1 MNQSDC
7 LLYLVTNSDHLA
19 REPFL
24 RVIEEA
30 LQNGVTLLQLREKDK
45 DGREF
50 YEEALA
56 VKELSKRYH
65 VPLLIDDRI
74 DVALAVDADGV
85 HVGQSDLPV
94 SVARKLLG
102 PGKIVGATAKTVAQ
116 ALEAQSQGAE
126 LPGDRGYFP
135 NADKGRRN
143 PHQCGD
149 PLRGLPGSEHP
160 GCGHWRAQTGQ
171 LVCAGGMPDQRDCRG
186 VRHYVERNPGHSRAG
201 IGGYGKEACR
211 TWTRQKRLMRR
222 KGLQIRIYKIGSSR
236 PGTSRT
242 GASLFYE
249 DFSIM
254 IQRITI
260 GGLPRF

>member
-116 ALEAQSQGAE
+116 ALEAQEQGADY
-126 LPGDRGYFP
+126 LGTGSIFP
-135 NADKGRRN
+135 TQTKAAAIPTSVGT
-143 PHQCGD
+143 
-149 PLRGLPGSEHP
+149 LSEV
-160 GCGHWRAQTGQ
+160 CRA
-171 LVCAGGMPDQRDCRG
+171 VHIPVVA
-186 VRHYVERNPGHSRAG
+186 
-201 IGGYGKEACR
+201 
-211 TWTRQKRLMRR
+211 
-222 KGLQIRIYKIGSSR
+222 
-236 PGTSRT
+236 
-242 GASLFYE
+242 
-249 DFSIM
+249 
-254 IQRITI
+254 I
-260 GGLPRF
+260 GGLKQDNLSVLEGCPISGIAVVSAIMSSATPGIAARELAAMAKKLVELGRAKNA

>member
-116 ALEAQSQGAE
+116 ALEAQEQGADY
-126 LPGDRGYFP
+126 LG
-135 NADKGRRN
+135 
-143 PHQCGD
+143 
-149 PLRGLPGSEHP
+149 
-160 GCGHWRAQTGQ
+160 
-171 LVCAGGMPDQRDCRG
+171 
-186 VRHYVERNPGHSRAG
+186 
-201 IGGYGKEACR
+201 
-211 TWTRQKRLMRR
+211 
-222 KGLQIRIYKIGSSR
+222 
-236 PGTSRT
+236 T
-242 GASLFYE
+242 GAIFTTQTKAAAIPTSVGTLSE
-249 DFSIM
+249 VCRAVHIPVVA
-254 IQRITI
+254 I
-260 GGLPRF
+260 GGLKQDNLSVLEGCPISGIAVVSAIMSSATPGIAARELAAMAKKLVELGRAKNA

>member
-56 VKELSKRYH
+56 V
-65 VPLLIDDRI
+65 
-74 DVALAVDADGV
+74 DADGV

-116 ALEAQSQGAE
+116 ALEAQAQGADY
-126 LPGDRGYFP
+126 LG
-135 NADKGRRN
+135 
-143 PHQCGD
+143 
-149 PLRGLPGSEHP
+149 
-160 GCGHWRAQTGQ
+160 
-171 LVCAGGMPDQRDCRG
+171 
-186 VRHYVERNPGHSRAG
+186 
-201 IGGYGKEACR
+201 
-211 TWTRQKRLMRR
+211 
-222 KGLQIRIYKIGSSR
+222 
-236 PGTSRT
+236 T
-242 GASLFYE
+242 GAIFPTQTKAAAIPTSVGTLSE
-249 DFSIM
+249 VCRAVNIPVVA
-254 IQRITI
+254 I
-260 GGLPRF
+260 GGLKQDNLSVLEGCPISGIAVVSAIMSSATPGIAARELAAMAKKLVELGRAKNA

>member
-116 ALEAQSQGAE
+116 ALEAQEQGADY
-126 LPGDRGYFP
+126 LG
-135 NADKGRRN
+135 
-143 PHQCGD
+143 
-149 PLRGLPGSEHP
+149 
-160 GCGHWRAQTGQ
+160 
-171 LVCAGGMPDQRDCRG
+171 
-186 VRHYVERNPGHSRAG
+186 
-201 IGGYGKEACR
+201 
-211 TWTRQKRLMRR
+211 
-222 KGLQIRIYKIGSSR
+222 
-236 PGTSRT
+236 T
-242 GASLFYE
+242 GAIFPTQTKAAASPTSVGTLSE
-249 DFSIM
+249 VCRAVHIPVVA
-254 IQRITI
+254 I
-260 GGLPRF
+260 GGLKQDNLSVLEGCPISGIAVVSAIMSSATPGIAARELAAMAKKLVELGRAKNA

>member
-116 ALEAQSQGAE
+116 ALEAQEQGADY
-126 LPGDRGYFP
+126 LG
-135 NADKGRRN
+135 
-143 PHQCGD
+143 
-149 PLRGLPGSEHP
+149 
-160 GCGHWRAQTGQ
+160 
-171 LVCAGGMPDQRDCRG
+171 
-186 VRHYVERNPGHSRAG
+186 
-201 IGGYGKEACR
+201 
-211 TWTRQKRLMRR
+211 
-222 KGLQIRIYKIGSSR
+222 
-236 PGTSRT
+236 T
-242 GASLFYE
+242 GAIFPTQTKAAAIPASVGTLSE
-249 DFSIM
+249 VCRAVNIPVVA
-254 IQRITI
+254 I
-260 GGLPRF
+260 GGLKQDNLSVLEGCPISGIAVVSAIMSSATPGIAARELAAMAKKLVELGRAKNA

>member
-56 VKELSKRYH
+56 VKELAKRYH

-116 ALEAQSQGAE
+116 ALEAQEQGADY
-126 LPGDRGYFP
+126 LG
-135 NADKGRRN
+135 
-143 PHQCGD
+143 
-149 PLRGLPGSEHP
+149 
-160 GCGHWRAQTGQ
+160 
-171 LVCAGGMPDQRDCRG
+171 
-186 VRHYVERNPGHSRAG
+186 
-201 IGGYGKEACR
+201 
-211 TWTRQKRLMRR
+211 
-222 KGLQIRIYKIGSSR
+222 
-236 PGTSRT
+236 T
-242 GASLFYE
+242 GAIFPTQTKAAAIPASVGTLSE
-249 DFSIM
+249 VCRAVHIPVVA
-254 IQRITI
+254 I
-260 GGLPRF
+260 GGLKQDNLSVLEGCPISGIAVVSAIMSSATPGIAARELAAMAKKLVELGRAKNA

>member
-56 VKELSKRYH
+56 VKELAKRYH

-74 DVALAVDADGV
+74 DVA
-85 HVGQSDLPV
+85 LPV

-116 ALEAQSQGAE
+116 ALEAQSQGADY
-126 LPGDRGYFP
+126 LG
-135 NADKGRRN
+135 
-143 PHQCGD
+143 
-149 PLRGLPGSEHP
+149 
-160 GCGHWRAQTGQ
+160 
-171 LVCAGGMPDQRDCRG
+171 
-186 VRHYVERNPGHSRAG
+186 
-201 IGGYGKEACR
+201 
-211 TWTRQKRLMRR
+211 
-222 KGLQIRIYKIGSSR
+222 
-236 PGTSRT
+236 T
-242 GASLFYE
+242 GAIFPTQTKAAAIPTSVGTLSE
-249 DFSIM
+249 VCRAVNIPVVA
-254 IQRITI
+254 I
-260 GGLPRF
+260 GGLKQDNLSVLEGCPISGIAVVSAIMSSATPGIAARELAAMAKKLVELGRAKNA

>member
-65 VPLLIDDRI
+65 VPLLIDDRN

-116 ALEAQSQGAE
+116 ALEAQSQGADY
-126 LPGDRGYFP
+126 LGTGAIFP
-135 NADKGRRN
+135 TQTKAAAIPTSVGT
-143 PHQCGD
+143 
-149 PLRGLPGSEHP
+149 LSEV
-160 GCGHWRAQTGQ
+160 CRA
-171 LVCAGGMPDQRDCRG
+171 VNIPVVA
-186 VRHYVERNPGHSRAG
+186 
-201 IGGYGKEACR
+201 IGGLK
-211 TWTRQKRLMRR
+211 QDN
-222 KGLQIRIYKIGSSR
+222 SR

>member
-116 ALEAQSQGAE
+116 ALEAQEQGADY
-126 LPGDRGYFP
+126 LG
-135 NADKGRRN
+135 
-143 PHQCGD
+143 
-149 PLRGLPGSEHP
+149 
-160 GCGHWRAQTGQ
+160 
-171 LVCAGGMPDQRDCRG
+171 
-186 VRHYVERNPGHSRAG
+186 
-201 IGGYGKEACR
+201 
-211 TWTRQKRLMRR
+211 
-222 KGLQIRIYKIGSSR
+222 
-236 PGTSRT
+236 T
-242 GASLFYE
+242 GAIFPTQTKAAAIPTRVGTLSE
-249 DFSIM
+249 VCRAVNIPVVA
-254 IQRITI
+254 I
-260 GGLPRF
+260 GGLKQDNLSVLEGCPISGIAVVSAIMSSATPGIAARELAAMAKKLVELGRAKNA

>member
-116 ALEAQSQGAE
+116 ALEAQEQGADY
-126 LPGDRGYFP
+126 LGTGAIFP
-135 NADKGRRN
+135 TQTKAAAIPTSVGT
-143 PHQCGD
+143 
-149 PLRGLPGSEHP
+149 LSEVCRAVHHP

-171 LVCAGGMPDQRDCRG
+171 LVRAGGMPDQRVAVVSAIMSSATPGIAARELAAMAKKL
-186 VRHYVERNPGHSRAG
+186 VELGRA
-201 IGGYGKEACR
+201 KTLNAE
-211 TWTRQKRLMRR
+211 KRATNTDL
-222 KGLQIRIYKIGSSR
+222 
-236 PGTSRT
+236 
-242 GASLFYE
+242 
-249 DFSIM
+249 
-254 IQRITI
+254 
-260 GGLPRF
+260 